1 VGKSVNDEGSALEGM
16 LGHFAL
22 ISMMAVGGGVV
33 MLAPDIHRYVVDA
46 NHWITSAQFSA
57 AYTLA
62 QAAPGPNML
71 YVTLVGYWVAG
82 FPGAL
87 VATGAIVLPPA
98 ALTLALMS
106 MSGTGRFA
114 SWTNFGR
121 AVRLGLAPVSVGL
134 LAAGGWV
141 LAGAAQAGVRHLI
154 LVALTVVVVTT
165 TRINPIWLIAAGA
178 LIGGVGL
185 V

>member
-1 VGKSVNDEGSALEGM
+1 MFS
-16 LGHFAL
+16 HFAL

-46 NHWITSAQFSA
+46 HHWITSERFSA
-57 AYTLA
+57 AYALA

-82 FPGAL
+82 FMGAL
-87 VATGAIVLPPA
+87 VATMAVVIPPA
-98 ALTLALMS
+98 AFTVLLVKLSDNERVARL
-106 MSGTGRFA
+106 G
-114 SWTNFGR
+114 NFGR
-121 AVRLGLAPVSVGL
+121 AIRAGLAPVSVGL

-141 LAGAAQAGVRHLI
+141 LAGAAQAGLRHL
-154 LVALTVVVVTT
+154 LLAAVTVAVVTST
-165 TRINPIWLIAAGA
+165 KINPIWLIVAGA
-178 LIGGVGL
+178 AVGIAGL

>member
-1 VGKSVNDEGSALEGM
+1 VKDEDSPLTGM

-46 NHWITSAQFSA
+46 NHWITSVQFSA

-71 YVTLVGYWVAG
+71 YVTLIGYWVAG
-82 FPGAL
+82 LPGAL
-87 VATGAIVLPPA
+87 VATGAIVIPPA

-106 MSGTGRFA
+106 MNGSGRFA
-114 SWTNFGR
+114 SWAGFGR
-121 AVRLGLAPVSVGL
+121 AVRIGLAPVSVGL

-141 LAGAAQAGVRHLI
+141 LAGAAQAGARHLI
-154 LVALTVVVVTT
+154 LAALTVVVVTM
-165 TRINPIWLIAAGA
+165 TRINPIWLIAMGAVIGA
-178 LIGGVGL
+178 LGL

>member
-1 VGKSVNDEGSALEGM
+1 MSDDDSPLLGM

-46 NHWITSAQFSA
+46 HHWITSEQFSA

-82 FPGAL
+82 LSGA
-87 VATGAIVLPPA
+87 VIATAAVVLPPA
-98 ALTLALMS
+98 ALTVVLVR
-106 MSGTGRFA
+106 MSGNAHFA
-114 SWTNFGR
+114 KMGGIGR
-121 AVRLGLAPVSVGL
+121 AVRAGLAPMSVGL

-141 LAGAAQAGVRHLI
+141 IADASGAGVRHLTLAAITVLI
-154 LVALTVVVVTT
+154 LVTT
-165 TRINPIWLIAAGA
+165 KINPIWLIVAGA
-178 LIGGVGL
+178 LVGILGL